1 MDRTHEIEN
10 KTVFLTGGAGFIGSA
25 LIGRFIERN
34 RIIVYDNLIHNALEA
49 TPYAK
54 HPNLTLVEGDVL
66 DYEPLGRAMEGA
78 DLVVHCAA
86 IAGIDAVIRSPVSTM
101 RVNLLGT
108 SHMLEAASQLE
119 HCERVVCFSTSE
131 VFGTEAFHSSED
143 DKAIMGQ
150 VGEARWTYAVSK
162 LAGEHLAIA
171 YYQEKGL
178 PTTVVRPFNVYGPGQ
193 IGEGALRTFV
203 IRALRDEPIE
213 IHGDGTQIRAWCY
226 IDDLVDALVCLMTN
240 ARALGESFNIGNQTA
255 IVTVFGLASTV
266 IRVLQSSSRVVF
278 VRKNYADVELRVPS
292 VRKAR
297 EVLGFTARI
306 DLEEGIRR
314 TAEFFRQAKP

>member
-1 MDRTHEIEN
+1 MAAPSKLRASSWRKRT
-10 KTVFLTGGAGFIGSA
+10 ARYSA
-25 LIGRFIERN
+25 CITHPHPP
-34 RIIVYDNLIHNALEA
+34 HNALEA